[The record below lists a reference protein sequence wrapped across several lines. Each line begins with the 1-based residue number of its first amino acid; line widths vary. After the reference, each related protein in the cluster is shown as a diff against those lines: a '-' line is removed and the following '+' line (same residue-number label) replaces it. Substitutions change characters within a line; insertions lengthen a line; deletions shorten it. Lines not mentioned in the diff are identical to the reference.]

1 MIVAN
6 IYLLKVHNRNTRERC
21 ENICS
26 KLTIKT
32 PVRRHGHRS
41 GVFIA
46 NFEHIFTPFTS
57 VSIVDFEQVN
67 ASWVTS

>member
-1 MIVAN
+1 M
-6 IYLLKVHNRNTRERC
+6 K
-21 ENICS
+21 ICS